1 MNVIVSRLSITAIK
15 GFGIR
20 EVPEID
26 LRSHGAVGNREFF
39 VVDEDH
45 RLLSLTRTP
54 AFVSYWA
61 VVSDDRLQVGRGAD
75 ILLQDVPALGGPV
88 RSHFFGQRFV
98 EGHRVLGPWDELLS
112 DVARRRVGLVKAAT
126 PAGGFDVHPATLQ
139 SEASVAAL
147 GTEADGSALDPRR
160 FRALITCDGMDA
172 FEEDTW
178 SGLSAL
184 VGSCALIIGGSVRR
198 CAAIQRHPAD
208 GSPGVDALR
217 LIKDRRGVRSTEL
230 GHGLALGVY
239 AQIST
244 DGVVKVGDQLRLAP
258 PTGALSRRW

>member
-1 MNVIVSRLSITAIK
+1 
-15 GFGIR
+15 
-20 EVPEID
+20 VPEID

-54 AFVSYWA
+54 AFVSHWS
-61 VVSDDRLQVGRGAD
+61 VVSEDGRLQVGRGAD
-75 ILLQDVPALGGPV
+75 SLCQEVPALGNPV
-88 RSHFFGQRFV
+88 RSHFFADRFV

-112 DVARRRVGLVKAAT
+112 DVAGRRVHLVKAAT
-126 PAGGFDVHPATLQ
+126 PSGGFDVHPATLQ

-147 GTEADGSALDPRR
+147 GNEADGSNLDPRR

-178 SGLSAL
+178 SGRSAL
-184 VGSCALIIGGSVRR
+184 VGSSALIIGGSVRR

-208 GSPGVDALR
+208 GSPGVNALR
-217 LIKDRRGVRSTEL
+217 LIKDRRGVQTTEL
-230 GHGLALGVY
+230 GQGLALGVY
-239 AQIST
+239 AQISCE
-244 DGVVKVGDQLRLAP
+244 GIVRVGDPVRPGPASV
-258 PTGALSRRW
+258 ALSRRSSGR